1 MFKAVACKKFNE
13 FNEEGR
19 KRRERESDKT
29 YEGCFQN
36 HREQVLTSAPVGEGK
51 FPNIGKCL
59 MKYPR
64 DGVKNFD

>member
-1 MFKAVACKKFNE
+1 MNLMKNV
-13 FNEEGR
+13 GR
-19 KRRERESDKT
+19 GEKGSPTKLMRDASKITGNR
-29 YEGCFQN
+29 FL
-36 HREQVLTSAPVGEGK
+36 HSAPVGEGK